1 MSFRKTKAGV
11 HDTIHAIHAYA
22 DGVEREAFSCLRVW
36 AGRMAE
42 RAADLAPVNTGRL
55 KRSIGFGIAQD
66 GGDIVGVYGTNLRYA
81 RFVEFGTNRIKVG
94 TPARPRTKWPAKGR
108 TGKNPNA
115 TMPFLRTAW
124 AQLKQEFIRD
134 LKQVGARVK

>member
-1 MSFRKTKAGV
+1 MSSRTKKADV
-11 HDTIHAIHAYA
+11 YDTIREFHAYS
-22 DGVEREAFSCLRVW
+22 DKVEREAFACMRNW
-36 AGRMAE
+36 ASRLTD
-42 RAADLAPVNTGRL
+42 RAASLAPVKTGRL
-55 KRSIGFGIAQD
+55 KRSIAFGISQD
-66 GGDIVGVYGTNLRYA
+66 GRHITAIYGTNLRYA

-94 TPARPRTKWPAKGR
+94 PPEQPRTKWPAKQR

-134 LKQVGARVK
+134 LEQVGGRVK